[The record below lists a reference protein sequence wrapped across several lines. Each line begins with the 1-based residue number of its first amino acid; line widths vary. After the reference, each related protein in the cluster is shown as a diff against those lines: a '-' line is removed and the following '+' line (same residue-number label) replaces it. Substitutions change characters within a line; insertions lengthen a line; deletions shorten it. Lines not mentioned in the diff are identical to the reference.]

1 MCLGGIAK
9 IKDDRIA
16 LVRLERGQEFAQLLL
31 GRCWAKRDEVRDVA
45 LNCIRLKRIISIE
58 LVNRNKGALPIRK
71 SRRLYEYKTIPFI
84 YLPHPCCH

>member
-71 SRRLYEYKTIPFI
+71 IKEVV
-84 YLPHPCCH
+84 